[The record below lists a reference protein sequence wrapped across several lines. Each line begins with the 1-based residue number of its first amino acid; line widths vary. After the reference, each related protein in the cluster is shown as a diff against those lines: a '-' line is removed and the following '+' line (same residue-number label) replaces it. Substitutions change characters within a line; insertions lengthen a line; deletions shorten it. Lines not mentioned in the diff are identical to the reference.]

1 MRKSMKRHLKD
12 DFLGVVSGIGSSY
25 IEIAL
30 VWVCLG
36 VSVCVCVFMC
46 IETLF
51 VFQVE
56 NHSVASATNIQ
67 ALEGPTKK
75 QKHIYA

>member
-51 VFQVE
+51 VFQV
-56 NHSVASATNIQ
+56 
-67 ALEGPTKK
+67 
-75 QKHIYA
+75 